1 MADFEEEAR
10 LARETVTRS
19 GSNPN
24 AALGFLA
31 AVITILVLGLMW
43 YTSSRKAPRVQN
55 AGEESFATAR
65 LQPGMS
71 FDKHLPKPDDIKF
84 VIPPPAPT
92 PPPAPVVEI
101 PAAPPPSFDDSDAKR
116 LAELERLRKEEEAKR
131 EARLRSPM
139 LVVNDKEGLASVDPA
154 RVGTLEK
161 DEDPNRRFLANAEQ
175 DVTLAHAVK
184 YKRTDALVPQG
195 YMIRGVLET
204 AMQSDLPGNVRAITS
219 EDVYSFDGRRV
230 LIPKGT
236 MLTGEYRSGLT
247 RGQTRVF
254 VVWTR
259 MLRADGV
266 SLMLGSYGTD
276 SLGRSGL
283 TGEVDN
289 HFLQRFGSAALLTIT
304 GGVAQFVGNL
314 GNNNAT
320 TGATYAYDPTT
331 GNLIPISNTA
341 NQTLATARQIGAQTA
356 AQSVSQMAQEAL
368 KDEIHIPP
376 TIYVEQGTRIIVF
389 VKRDLDFSDLY
400 PDPVKEALDELKHPH
415 KRARREGDSALGD
428 APGVFSTSGG
438 AHPGLVTKP

>member
-19 GSNPN
+19 ASNPN

-31 AVITILVLGLMW
+31 AVVTILVLGLMW

-71 FDKHLPKPDDIKF
+71 FDKPLPKPDDNKF

-92 PPPAPVVEI
+92 PPPAPVAEI
-101 PAAPPPSFDDSDAKR
+101 PATPTPPVDDSEAKR

-154 RVGTLEK
+154 KVGTVEK
-161 DEDPNRRFLANAEQ
+161 DDDPNRRFLANAEQ
-175 DVTLAHAVK
+175 DVTRAHAVK

-320 TGATYAYDPTT
+320 TGATYAYDPNT

-356 AQSVSQMAQEAL
+356 AQSISQMAQEAL

-400 PDPVKEALDELKHPH
+400 PDPVKEALNELKHPH
-415 KRARREGDSALGD
+415 KRTGSQSDPALGD
-428 APGVFSTSGG
+428 APGVFSASGG

>member
-19 GSNPN
+19 ASNPN

-71 FDKHLPKPDDIKF
+71 FDKPLPKPDDTKF
-84 VIPPPAPT
+84 VIPPPAT
-92 PPPAPVVEI
+92 APPPAPVVEI
-101 PAAPPPSFDDSDAKR
+101 SAPPPPFDDSETKR

-154 RVGTLEK
+154 KVGTVEK

-175 DVTLAHAVK
+175 DVTRAHAVK

-304 GGVAQFVGNL
+304 GGMAQFVGNL

-331 GNLIPISNTA
+331 GNLIPISNTT

-356 AQSVSQMAQEAL
+356 AQSISQMAQEAL

-400 PDPVKEALDELKHPH
+400 TDPVKEALNELKHPH
-415 KRARREGDSALGD
+415 KRTRSQSDPALGD
-428 APGVFSTSGG
+428 APGVFSASGG

>member
-10 LARETVTRS
+10 LARETVARPA
-19 GSNPN
+19 SNPS
-24 AALGFLA
+24 AALGFVA
-31 AVITILVLGLMW
+31 IAVTILVLALMW
-43 YTSSRKAPRVQN
+43 YTSSRKAPKVRN
-55 AGEESFATAR
+55 ASEETFATAR

-71 FDKHLPKPDDIKF
+71 FEKPVVKPDDAKF
-84 VIPPPAPT
+84 VIPPPPPEP
-92 PPPAPVVEI
+92 PPPAPVVDI
-101 PAAPPPSFDDSDAKR
+101 APTASIDDGEAKR
-116 LAELERLRKEEEAKR
+116 LAELERLRKEEEARR

-139 LVVNDKEGLASVDPA
+139 LVVNDREGQASVDPA
-154 RVGTLEK
+154 QVGALER
-161 DEDPNRRFLANAEQ
+161 DEDSNRRFLANAEQ
-175 DVTLAHAVK
+175 DVARAQAVK
-184 YKRTDALVPQG
+184 HKRIDALVPQG
-195 YMIRGVLET
+195 FMIRGILET
-204 AMQSDLPGNVRAITS
+204 AMQSDLPGNVRAITT

-283 TGEVDN
+283 TGEVDT
-289 HFLQRFGSAALLTIT
+289 HFAQRFVNAALLTIT

-314 GNNNAT
+314 GNNNNT

-331 GNLIPISNTA
+331 GNLIPVSNNT

-376 TIYVEQGTRIIVF
+376 TIHVEQGTRIIVF
-389 VKRDLDFSDLY
+389 VKRDLDFSSLY
-400 PDPVKEALDELKHPH
+400 PDPVKEALHELKHPH
-415 KRARREGDSALGD
+415 KRAGSPADSALGD
-428 APGVFSTSGG
+428 APGVLPAGG
-438 AHPGLVTKP
+438 RTNPRLVTKP